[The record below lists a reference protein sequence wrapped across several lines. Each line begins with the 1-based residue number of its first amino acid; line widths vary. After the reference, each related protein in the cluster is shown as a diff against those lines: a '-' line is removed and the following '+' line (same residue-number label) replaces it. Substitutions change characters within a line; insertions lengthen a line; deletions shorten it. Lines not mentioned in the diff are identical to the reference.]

1 MPYTIILF
9 KMKLKNAI
17 LLICFI
23 FLLVSCNQKK
33 EKNNAA
39 KNDTTVEIDEN
50 DAFLNKLY
58 TLYAKRNFNSLKKE
72 LQTYTELDSE
82 SETSKG
88 ITNLYKGC
96 LFENDSKMDSAQIH
110 YEKAI
115 PNLDDKNV
123 KRELF
128 LAITLNAEVNSYL
141 GKFDKAISL
150 RYKAISVLEK
160 SKIQNKESKH
170 YDQIGRLAVDLYF
183 SRNSEAANSLI
194 NNALLNSNKTK
205 DLESISLLQS
215 SKAFLLYNEE
225 RYDESIELLKKAL
238 ALKIQLKDAIGQM
251 DDNNNIAMAY
261 MKKTNWAAAQIYLE
275 KALSIYETTDKR
287 TSNLPILLN
296 VCRCLQEQGKI
307 DLAIE
312 KANLVLQF
320 AHKNKQTH
328 EARIALK
335 KLSELYNQKNN
346 PKKALEYYKESVL
359 AKDTIFNL
367 EKDKTIKELATKY
380 ETKQKEEKII
390 SLQKDKKL
398 ANQQRILFIAFIVFL
413 LIIGS
418 GSLASFHYRNKKNKE
433 LLETNKRLYESK
445 LKLNQ
450 QELENFTSNLIN
462 KSKLIDE
469 MEEKLNLF
477 SKDHDE
483 VETSLKISE
492 LKQMRILTNEDWHT
506 FKEHFDKVHQGY
518 IAYIKR
524 KYDNLTPAELRTLL
538 LIKLNMESDEIAA
551 ILGISQLSVKTA
563 RYRLKKKL
571 GLSEEE
577 DLISFVQNIAFI

>member
-1 MPYTIILF
+1 M
-9 KMKLKNAI
+9 
-17 LLICFI
+17 
-23 FLLVSCNQKK
+23 VSCNQKE
-33 EKNNAA
+33 EKNNTS
-39 KNDTTVEIDEN
+39 KRETSVEIDEN
-50 DAFLNKLY
+50 ETFLNKLY
-58 TLYAKRNFNSLKKE
+58 SLYKKRNFNSLKKE
-72 LQTYTELDSE
+72 LQAYAKLDSE
-82 SETSKG
+82 SETTKG
-88 ITNLYKGC
+88 IINLYTGC
-96 LFENDSKMDSAQIH
+96 LLENDSKMDSAQVY

-115 PNLDDKNV
+115 SNLDDKKQ

-128 LAITLNAEVNSYL
+128 LALTLNAEANSYL
-141 GKFDKAISL
+141 SKFDKAISL
-150 RYKAISVLEK
+150 RYKALSVLEK
-160 SKIQNKESKH
+160 SNISDKEKKH

-183 SRNSEAANSLI
+183 SNNIKTAKSLI
-194 NNALLNSNKTK
+194 NNALQNSRKINNI
-205 DLESISLLQS
+205 ESISLLES
-215 SKAFLLYNEE
+215 SKAFMLYNEGN
-225 RYDESIELLKKAL
+225 YDESIQLLKHAVTI
-238 ALKIQLKDAIGQM
+238 KIQLKDTIGQM
-251 DDNNNIAMAY
+251 DDNNSIAMAY
-261 MKKTNWAAAQIYLE
+261 MGKADWNEAQTYLE
-275 KALSIYETTDKR
+275 KVEAFHETTDKKQ
-287 TSNLPILLN
+287 SILPILLN
-296 VCRCLQEQGKI
+296 ICRCLQEQGKT

-312 KANLVLQF
+312 KTNLVLQM

-328 EARIALK
+328 EARLALK
-335 KLSELYNQKNN
+335 KLSELYSTKNN
-346 PKKALEYYKESVL
+346 PKKALEYYKESIL

-367 EKDKTIKELATKY
+367 EKEKTIQELATKY
-380 ETKQKEEKII
+380 ETKQKEEKIV
-390 SLQKDKKL
+390 SLQKDKQL
-398 ANQQRILFIAFIVFL
+398 ANQQRILYLTFIIFL
-413 LIIGS
+413 LILGCGS
-418 GSLASFHYRNKKNKE
+418 FAYFHFRNKKNKE
-433 LLETNKRLYESK
+433 LLETNERLYESK

-518 IAYIKR
+518 ISYIKR

-538 LIKLNMESDEIAA
+538 LLKLNMESDEIAA

-577 DLISFVQNIAFI
+577 DLISFVQNIAFL